1 MKIRPLAQNPPNFL
15 LQAELRTYVTQEVV
29 VPPEED
35 EPPDVHLV
43 DTSETDSTLTDPAPH
58 INEALLVERDNV
70 ILELQTELK
79 RLR

>member
-1 MKIRPLAQNPPNFL
+1 MKIRQNPPNFL
-15 LQAELRTYVTQEVV
+15 LEAELRTYVTQEVV

-35 EPPDVHLV
+35 ELPDANLV
-43 DTSETDSTLTDPAPH
+43 DTSETDSTLADPVPH
-58 INEALLVERDNV
+58 INEALLIERDNV